1 MGCFVDK
8 RVYSVLVA
16 LFSCLSI
23 RAQAMAY
30 KAGKFKIKHEDGARC
45 LKGMWA
51 LYVQF
56 FLSLAG

>member
-30 KAGKFKIKHEDGARC
+30 KAGNIKVKHEDGARC

-51 LYVQF
+51 LYV
-56 FLSLAG
+56 